1 MGLEKDGFIRSITKI
16 RKDTRPGK
24 RHTQMRNPR
33 SFLRHWLLPGWSFF
47 LFLQWRFFS
56 LKGGGVCVTVRDWFG
71 YWPKTRRFAD
81 FSFVLCYLLLF
92 FFFCANFRDR
102 FEP

>member
-47 LFLQWRFFS
+47 FISSMAFFFF
-56 LKGGGVCVTVRDWFG
+56 KGGGGMWEG
-71 YWPKTRRFAD
+71 
-81 FSFVLCYLLLF
+81 
-92 FFFCANFRDR
+92 
-102 FEP
+102 

>member
-47 LFLQWRFFS
+47 FISSMAFFFF
-56 LKGGGVCVTVRDWFG
+56 KGGGMCDGSRLVRLLAEDEAI
-71 YWPKTRRFAD
+71 RR
-81 FSFVLCYLLLF
+81 
-92 FFFCANFRDR
+92 FFFCFVLSFVVLFFLRK
-102 FEP
+102 F